1 MAGLAPPQGRWV
13 IVMTFV
19 VALLLTA
26 MPLPEWLSY
35 ARPEWVALTLVY
47 WCMALPQRVGVGAAW
62 FLGLLLDVL
71 RGAALGQHA
80 MALSLVAFLA
90 LKLHQ
95 QIRVYPMWQQA
106 LSVMGFMTLYALLVL
121 WISGFLEVRTSHWYQ
136 WLPVVT
142 SALIW
147 PWLFIILRDVRRH
160 FGVR

>member
-1 MAGLAPPQGRWV
+1 MAQLTPPQGRWV
-13 IVMTFV
+13 IVLSFV

-26 MPLPEWLSY
+26 MPLPQWLIH

-47 WCMALPQRVGVGAAW
+47 WCLALPQRVGVGAAW

-71 RGAALGQHA
+71 RGAVLGQHA
-80 MALSLVAFLA
+80 LALSLVAFLA
-90 LKLHQ
+90 LKLHR

-121 WISGFLEVRTSHWYQ
+121 WISGFLEERTSHWRY

-147 PWLFIILRDVRRH
+147 PWLFVVLRDVRRH